1 MQNYRY
7 YKINNKEMKQKDLT
21 ETAFIVQR
29 KKGQIYTKEIL
40 KGIRDL
46 RVKLLNWKFHSLGR
60 DWLAV

>member
-7 YKINNKEMKQKDLT
+7 YKINNKEMKQKGLT
-21 ETAFIVQR
+21 EPAFIVQR

-46 RVKLLNWKFHSLGR
+46 RVENSIL
-60 DWLAV
+60 